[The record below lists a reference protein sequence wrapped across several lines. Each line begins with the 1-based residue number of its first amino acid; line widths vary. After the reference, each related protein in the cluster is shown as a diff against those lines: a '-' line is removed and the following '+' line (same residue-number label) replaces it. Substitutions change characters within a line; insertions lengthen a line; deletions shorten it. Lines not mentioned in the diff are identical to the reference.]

1 MFWKHVNQYL
11 NHDVQFL
18 GDNMKPDD
26 STIQLSPSTHPRA
39 SGQGYLFVD
48 LRLGHLVEV
57 LQV

>member
-1 MFWKHVNQYL
+1 MFWKHINQHL
-11 NHDVQFL
+11 SCDAQFL
-18 GDNMKPDD
+18 GANMKADD
-26 STIQLSPSTHPRA
+26 GTIQPKPSIHPRA